1 MLAMIGCVDLD
12 DCGND
17 LRVIFQF
24 NRQLQADPNHPVAA
38 LTSQSEQSSGSEGGD
53 ASQDQRPFVSKNL
66 KREPAI
72 LAKLNHPNISL
83 HKVVSVGDFHCLVLL
98 SPSTARLGGR
108 FVKFGGNDGQ

>member
-53 ASQDQRPFVSKNL
+53 ASQDQRPLRLQELEEGACYRWQSGTTVCSLRIDWERFQL
-66 KREPAI
+66 KEDI
-72 LAKLNHPNISL
+72 
-83 HKVVSVGDFHCLVLL
+83 
-98 SPSTARLGGR
+98 
-108 FVKFGGNDGQ
+108 